1 MDARLLDVSL
11 NSEAD
16 TAALGARVAA
26 VCAPGDVITLTGGL
40 GAGKTTL
47 ARALIRT
54 LMGED
59 VDVPSPTFTLVQT
72 YPAPDLDIWHFD
84 LYRLQDPREAR
95 ELGLDESADGLCL
108 IEWPER
114 LGGDLPPG
122 RLDISLSF
130 AGDGRIARLSDHS
143 DWSNRLGGDW
153 R

>member
-1 MDARLLDVSL
+1 MDARSLDVSL
-11 NSEAD
+11 ETEAD

-26 VCAPGDVITLTGGL
+26 ACAPGDVIALHGDL

-47 ARALIRT
+47 ARSLVRALA
-54 LMGED
+54 GED

-72 YPAPDLDIWHFD
+72 YSAPRLDIWHFD
-84 LYRLQDPREAR
+84 LYRLKDPREAR

-114 LGGDLPPG
+114 LGGALPEG

-130 AGDGRIARLSDHS
+130 SGDGRIARLCDHS
-143 DWSNRLGGDW
+143 DWRTRLGGDW